1 MRRRNILLR
10 YTLILFALALTFWAL
25 AVAEPILVPLMVGL
39 LLALLLL
46 PPCRTLEAIGLPRWL
61 TALLS
66 IVIVIAVIGL
76 LAFFLAT
83 QFAVVSDD
91 LPSLAEELESAAGR
105 AERWMQQRFGLPRRN
120 GDATVSGAVQNA
132 FRAGSDLLS
141 RVVSAT
147 TDVVA
152 FLVLTPLSL
161 FFFLYYRS
169 FLRSF
174 LFRAFP
180 ARAHRT
186 VARVIGRVQSV
197 GVRYLSGLLM
207 VMGILMVLNTAGL
220 LVFRVRYAVF
230 WGVLSSLL
238 TIIPFFGVIL
248 GALFPIL
255 FTLLT
260 KDSLLITFGVAAWY
274 TAVQQVEG
282 DLITPNVVGGQVS
295 INPFAAILALVIG
308 GELWGA
314 AGLVLA
320 IPYLAILKV
329 VLDEVEPL
337 APYGYLLGNPR
348 AGGRGRWLRP
358 PLEWLRRRLGR

>member
-25 AVAEPILVPLMVGL
+25 VMAEPILVPLMVGL

-46 PPCRTLEAIGLPRWL
+46 PVCRKLEAIGLPRWL

-66 IVIVIAVIGL
+66 IVILIVVVGL
-76 LAFFLAT
+76 LALFLAT

-91 LPSLAEELESAAGR
+91 LPSLAEKFQAAADG
-105 AERWMQQRFGLPRRN
+105 AERWMRQTFGIPRPD
-120 GDATVSGAVQNA
+120 GDAVISRAVQNV

-141 RVVSAT
+141 SVVSAT
-147 TDVVA
+147 TSAVA

-186 VARVIGRVQSV
+186 VARVIDRVQSV

-207 VMGILMVLNTAGL
+207 VMGFLMVLNTAGL
-220 LVFRVRYAVF
+220 LIFGVRYAVF
-230 WGVLSSLL
+230 WGVFSS
-238 TIIPFFGVIL
+238 
-248 GALFPIL
+248 
-255 FTLLT
+255 LLT
-260 KDSLLITFGVAAWY
+260 KDSLLIAAGVAAWY

-282 DLITPNVVGGQVS
+282 DLITPNVVGGRVS

-320 IPYLAILKV
+320 IPYLAIVKV

-337 APYGYLLGNPR
+337 APYGYLLGNPH
-348 AGGRGRWLRP
+348 AGRRGRWLRA